1 MTEPTYGRGFSA
13 YDDASPSVPA
23 YPLPSAIGTAPP
35 EDLTVREIAARAH
48 GKRKRRTARAAMVV
62 VRAVETLAAHE
73 ACARKRGRATRL
85 RGVRGKGVCAECGKG
100 GTRALWQV
108 QILKGGR

>member
-1 MTEPTYGRGFSA
+1 
-13 YDDASPSVPA
+13 
-23 YPLPSAIGTAPP
+23 
-35 EDLTVREIAARAH
+35 VREIAARAH
-48 GKRKRRTARAAMVV
+48 GKRKPRRTARAAMVV

>member
-1 MTEPTYGRGFSA
+1 MTELNYGRGHAA
-13 YDDASPSVPA
+13 YDNLDEQSPRI
-23 YPLPSAIGTAPP
+23 PSFDSHTAPP
-35 EDLTVREIAARAH
+35 EQATRDEIRARAF
-48 GKRKRRTARAAMVV
+48 GKPEPER

-108 QILKGGR
+108 QIVKGGR